1 MTQLGRVYSWSPRRA
16 SRRRLAVEGRA
27 NPSPLEVQ
35 RPSTR
40 ADCLA
45 GGSNAERPCPFV
57 SCRHHLALEVRKT
70 GSIIFTF
77 AEELDL
83 EQQPETCALDVAD
96 QGAHTLEEVGRLL
109 NVSRERIRQLEQI
122 ALCAIPE
129 EARRELQES
138 NT

>member
-1 MTQLGRVYSWSPRRA
+1 VMPFARKWSWSPRRA
-16 SRRRLAVEGRA
+16 SRRRLVVEGLA
-27 NPSPLEVQ
+27 NPTPREVT

-77 AEELDL
+77 AEDTDL
-83 EQQPETCALDVAD
+83 EQLPQTCALDVAD
-96 QGAHTLEEVGRLL
+96 QGAHTLEEVGALL
-109 NVSRERIRQLEQI
+109 NVSRERIRQLEHI
-122 ALCAIPE
+122 ALSAIPE